1 MYVLPNRKAFADSV
15 TRIFMKYRQRDMEG
29 TEGKPRELFPYQ
41 KLVRDYLMI
50 ETPYR
55 GLLLFHGLGSGKTC
69 SAIAVA
75 ESLMSNKKVFVL
87 TPASL
92 RENFLGEIRTCG
104 DPIYVEDQ
112 HWVEKKANTEE
123 EREKAM
129 KMGISEKFIN
139 EEGRYFITVPEMPS
153 NFKNNPELQPIIR
166 KQISDIIDSRFNF
179 INYNCL
185 SSNKID

>member
-15 TRIFMKYRQRDMEG
+15 TRIFMKYRQRGDLEA
-29 TEGKPRELFPYQ
+29 GKGSNRDLFPQQ
-41 KLVRDYLMI
+41 KLVRDYLLI

-69 SAIAVA
+69 AAIAVA
-75 ESLMSNKKVFVL
+75 ESLMSNKKVYVL
-87 TPASL
+87 LPASL

-123 EREKAM
+123 E
-129 KMGISEKFIN
+129 
-139 EEGRYFITVPEMPS
+139 V
-153 NFKNNPELQPIIR
+153 
-166 KQISDIIDSRFNF
+166 
-179 INYNCL
+179 
-185 SSNKID
+185 